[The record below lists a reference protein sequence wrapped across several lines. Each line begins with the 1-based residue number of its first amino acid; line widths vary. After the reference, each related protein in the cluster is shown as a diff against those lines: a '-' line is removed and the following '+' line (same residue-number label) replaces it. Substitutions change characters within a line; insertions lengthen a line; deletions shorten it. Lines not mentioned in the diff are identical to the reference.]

1 MPPELQEIDEVSQAL
16 DYLADQTYSEEHI
29 NILAQVFNDLSTPPD
44 YDNLKQVFAGQRGVV
59 SRVRV
64 IFTFCENYQSNPEI
78 IQDLSVEIKFL
89 IAGFQGEEGGSL
101 SSL

>member
-16 DYLADQTYSEEHI
+16 DYLADQTYSEDQI
-29 NILAQVFNDLSTPPD
+29 NTIAQVFKDLSTPPD
-44 YDNLKQVFAGQRGVV
+44 YEELKKDFSGQRGVV

-64 IFTFCENYQSNPEI
+64 IFTFCENHQSNQEI

-89 IAGFQGEEGGSL
+89 IAGLQGEEGGNL
-101 SSL
+101 SF